1 MTQRYDVAIV
11 GGGPAGTATAL
22 ALAHAGLSS
31 VVLEAS
37 HYERVRIGETLP
49 PSARVPLAQL
59 RAWERFVGSH
69 HTPSPGNVSAWG
81 RDDLYEQQ
89 FIFNADG
96 DGWHLDRA
104 RFDAMLASEAEHA
117 GVCVHRGAR
126 LHSCAAT
133 SPGGDWQLTV
143 AIEGVSRRL
152 LTGFLVDASGR
163 ASVQARHLGA
173 RRVVYDGLVGVAA
186 LCPSNAVRDG
196 HGAMTLVEA
205 CDLGWWYSAA
215 LPNRQLIV
223 VFMTDADLWPCHRRG
238 ALDRWRRQLART
250 SHTRARIADLSFDT
264 SLRVAT
270 ARTSRLDRLAG
281 PGWLAVGD
289 AAQTFDPLSSQGIT
303 SALRSG
309 LAAASAI
316 VECAEGDADALLRY
330 QQQAQI
336 EFDDYLSARFIHYAR
351 ERRWPESA
359 FWQRR
364 HVRAG
369 DGVAAAS

>member
-1 MTQRYDVAIV
+1 MTERYDVGIL

-22 ALAHAGLSS
+22 ALGRAGLSS

-37 HYERVRIGETLP
+37 HYDRVRIGETLP
-49 PSARVPLAQL
+49 PNARVPLTQL
-59 RAWERFVGSH
+59 RVWERFVQSG
-69 HTPSPGNVSAWG
+69 HTASPGNVSAWG
-81 RDDLYEQQ
+81 RADLYEQP

-96 DGWHLDRA
+96 DGWHLDRT
-104 RFDAMLASEAEHA
+104 RFDEMLACEAEQA
-117 GVCVHRGAR
+117 GAAVYRGAR
-126 LHSCAAT
+126 LRSCVPT

-143 AIEGVSRRL
+143 AIEEGPRRFRAR
-152 LTGFLVDASGR
+152 FLVDATGR
-163 ASVQARHLGA
+163 ASVHARHLGA
-173 RRVVYDGLVGVAA
+173 RRVAYDHLIGVAGR
-186 LCPSNAVRDG
+186 CPANAVRDG
-196 HGAMTLVEA
+196 QGAMTLVEA

-223 VFMTDADLWPCHRRG
+223 VFMTDADLWPCHQRG
-238 ALDRWRRQLART
+238 GLDRWRRQLAQT
-250 SHTRARIADLSFDT
+250 SHTRARITDLSFDT
-264 SLRVAT
+264 PLRVAT

-281 PGWLAVGD
+281 RRWLAVGD

-316 VECAEGDADALLRY
+316 EQCIQGDNDALAGY
-330 QQQAQI
+330 QQQAQV
-336 EFDDYLSARFIHYAR
+336 EFDEYLRARCVHYAR

-364 HVRAG
+364 HVMPG
-369 DGVAAAS
+369 DDLASRS